1 MAAIGESWMTSFFY
15 EQDLKSL
22 YMNGLLNAGFKPGIY
37 NANMY
42 IKATSTGLQLYI
54 KKGTTFVFSSNAK
67 VTTSKTYERDLDNI
81 GTYLIKSYA
90 LDDTTIE
97 LAKISSD
104 ASSSVNYILG
114 AGNTKAPRRF
124 YVVATINYD
133 KEANAGA
140 LAKTPQFYCVIANEK
155 FGSTYPSPN
164 DENNYYYSCPLRS
177 TTGSQYFIQDGAM
190 AVSNYEKTCYLIV
203 GVVEYVPES
212 AGAESPAYLTANGSQ
227 WAETMMDKW
236 VKTHIFTGRG
246 LPEYRHNLVD
256 NRSQLYPDIMISY
269 EDETAAAAAKI
280 ALDAPNLAIEDRV
293 YNEAMD
299 YRTIYRV
306 GPYYKQNFKSIDIPT
321 VTSSSIDVA
330 LKNVHEAG
338 EKNPSALV
346 TDLIYATS
354 RSRYSEL
361 EVSESYNDPTMK
373 MYTEDEKL
381 ELHSYR
387 VYSKC
392 PSTVNWMD
400 PAYNV
405 EGTDNA
411 SSTYPAYSS
420 PTSSSVVTIG
430 APIIPLDVSCVNRDR
445 MLDLVANKNI
455 IPLIINKMRHEN
467 IIDPQSTSIIIPVA
481 LILRKYV
488 KGASGW
494 NAVDTLSYANRGFNP
509 ANILSCFDLQY
520 RTTQIN
526 TINIASKDVY
536 SIIPTLE

>member
-1 MAAIGESWMTSFFY
+1 
-15 EQDLKSL
+15 
-22 YMNGLLNAGFKPGIY
+22 MNGLLNAGFKPGIY

-54 KKGTTFVFSSNAK
+54 KKGTTFVFSSNVK
-67 VTTSKTYERDLDNI
+67 VTDSKTYERDLDNI

-104 ASSSVNYILG
+104 ASSNMNYILG
-114 AGNTKAPRRF
+114 AGSVLSPRRF
-124 YVVATINYD
+124 YVVATLNYD

-140 LAKTPQFYCVIANEK
+140 LAKTPQFYCVVANDK
-155 FGSTYPSPN
+155 FEPSGYPSAS
-164 DENNYYYSCPLRS
+164 DEKNYYYSCPLRA
-177 TTGSQYFIQDGAM
+177 TTGSQYFIQDGAK

-203 GVVEYVPES
+203 GVVEYVPEKL
-212 AGAESPAYLTANGSQ
+212 GDTPPAYLTTNGSQ
-227 WAETMMDKW
+227 WQESAMDKW

-246 LPEYRHNLVD
+246 LPEYRHNLID
-256 NRSQLYPDIMISY
+256 NRTQLYPDIMVSY
-269 EDETAAAAAKI
+269 DSEEGGVAAKI
-280 ALDAPNLAIEDRV
+280 TLDAPNLAIEDRV
-293 YNEAMD
+293 YNEKMD
-299 YRTIYRV
+299 YRTIYRI
-306 GPYYKQNFKSIDIPT
+306 GPYNIQSFKGVDIPA
-321 VTSSSIDVA
+321 VTSSDISSA
-330 LKNVHEAG
+330 LKNVYEEG
-338 EKNPSALV
+338 EKSPTALV

-361 EVSESYNDPTMK
+361 EARDTRDDPTVK
-373 MYTEDEKL
+373 MYDKAEKL

-405 EGTDNA
+405 EGADSA

-420 PTSSSVVTIG
+420 PTSPTTVTIG
-430 APIIPLDVSCVNRDR
+430 SPIIPLDVSCVNRDR
-445 MLDLVANKNI
+445 LLDLVANKNI

-467 IIDPQSTSIIIPVA
+467 IIDPQGTSTLIPVA

-488 KGASGW
+488 KATNEGNW
-494 NAVDTLSYANRGFNP
+494 NAVDTLGYAQRGFNP
-509 ANILSCFDLQY
+509 PNILSCFDLQY

-526 TINIASKDVY
+526 TINISSKDVY
-536 SIIPTLE
+536 SIVPTLE